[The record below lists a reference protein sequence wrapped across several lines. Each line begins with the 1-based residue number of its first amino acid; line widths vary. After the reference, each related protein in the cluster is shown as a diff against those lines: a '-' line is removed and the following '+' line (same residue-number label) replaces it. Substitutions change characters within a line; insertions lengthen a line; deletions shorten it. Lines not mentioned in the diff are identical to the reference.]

1 MEKKKIK
8 KITVK
13 TRSLYGGTPRP
24 EIDHERLARAYI
36 ENWGN
41 DDLPEWLI
49 EKWMY
54 TPPPIK
60 TNNKTSD

>member
-60 TNNKTSD
+60 NKQ